1 MEIKQ
6 EGRRPVKD
14 EIYRHFKGNFYKI
27 ITLARDC
34 DTGEEVVVYQAL
46 YGDYGIYVRPL
57 FAFVEVLD
65 KNRYPKAEQIH
76 RFEPVEEEG
85 KDISESAQ
93 PQAAAEPEPI
103 RPQTAGE
110 VTEEEEVPKL
120 DPLLEAFLEADTY
133 RERLN
138 ALRGVEHRITDEMIN
153 TMAVVLDLEIPEG
166 PIDQRYRDL
175 ENSILTRERFECTR
189 LT

>member
-1 MEIKQ
+1 MKMKQ

-14 EIYRHFKGNFYKI
+14 EVYRHFKGNFYKI

-34 DTGEEVVVYQAL
+34 DTDEEVVVYQAL
-46 YGDYGIYVRPL
+46 YGDYGTYVRPL

-65 KNRYPKAEQIH
+65 KTRYPKADQIH
-76 RFEPVEEEG
+76 RFEPVEEE
-85 KDISESAQ
+85 
-93 PQAAAEPEPI
+93 
-103 RPQTAGE
+103 E
-110 VTEEEEVPKL
+110 VVKL

-175 ENSILTRERFECTR
+175 ENSILTKERFECTR